1 MKVREVMTDHVV
13 RIHPEESVAVAARTL
28 AQFNIGALPVCGSDG
43 KLCGVVTDRDIVT
56 RCLAANRS
64 TQETKVREIM
74 TGKVIPIHPE
84 ETVEVAARKLAHY
97 NVGVLPVCE
106 NDGALCGIVTDRDL
120 VTRCVAA
127 NRSPANTTV
136 RQVMTGRVISVRGDM
151 EVSAA
156 AHLMGREQIR
166 RLPITENGRLCGML
180 SLGDLAAREEK
191 VMDAADALN
200 EISRNLTEK

>member
-1 MKVREVMTDHVV
+1 MKVRD
-13 RIHPEESVAVAARTL
+13 
-28 AQFNIGALPVCGSDG
+28 
-43 KLCGVVTDRDIVT
+43 
-56 RCLAANRS
+56 
-64 TQETKVREIM
+64 IM

-97 NVGVLPVCE
+97 NIGALPVCRE
-106 NDGALCGIVTDRDL
+106 DGRLCGMVTDRDL

-127 NRSPANTTV
+127 NRAPGATTV
-136 RQVMTGRVISVRGDM
+136 GQVMTGQVISVRGDM

-166 RLPITENGRLCGML
+166 RLPVTENGKLCGML
-180 SLGDLAAREEK
+180 SLGDLAAREDK

-200 EISRNLTEK
+200 EISRNLSDRN